1 MYAPRQISPLYLRE
15 KRGLGFAL
23 PGPLLLAV
31 PRASPPPRVIYSG
44 AFIVALLEY
53 RRCLAPELE
62 QLVEVES

>member
-1 MYAPRQISPLYLRE
+1 MYAPRQISPLSLRE

-31 PRASPPPRVIYSG
+31 PRASPPRVIYSG